1 MDADPKGLLYSR
13 DQASKGTFSIFWVP
27 VYMSDSPLC
36 FHCFHWST
44 RRILSQYTSQEKLK
58 VLEKLKHRFW
68 STSRWPQFFYQ
79 TQVHSLPCLPIQSV
93 GDHVEFCWIFFWKVK
108 VITRF
113 SLSCYMGLSK
123 LLNFVEFFLNSLSY
137 YKVFS
142 KLLHGFVKIVKWI
155 CQN

>member
-27 VYMSDSPLC
+27 VYMSDSPL
-36 FHCFHWST
+36 CFHWST

-93 GDHVEFCWIFFWKVK
+93 GDHVEFCWIF
-108 VITRF
+108 
-113 SLSCYMGLSK
+113 
-123 LLNFVEFFLNSLSY
+123 LNSQSY

-142 KLLHGFVKIVKWI
+142 ISCYMSLSKLLNGFVKTRPKLAGKAQQAGSWKYSSSVYNAYIH
-155 CQN
+155 